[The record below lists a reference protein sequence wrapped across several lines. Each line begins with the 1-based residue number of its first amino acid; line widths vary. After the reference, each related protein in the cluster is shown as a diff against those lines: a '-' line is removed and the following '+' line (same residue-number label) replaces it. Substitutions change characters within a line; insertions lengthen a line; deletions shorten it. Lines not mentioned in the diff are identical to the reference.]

1 MPNSDGKGS
10 CTQENPLWKSL
21 TILLICLEGMF
32 VSWGSHRRFSSLRL
46 VAESTVQTEVAVF
59 VCESYRF
66 WESLI
71 VRINFWKEFFLPK
84 LQFQANPAVKTAVK
98 TVKTGGKGLSTR
110 GKSAYKE
117 MKSRMKTSASN
128 LDANE
133 FHNQS
138 NSAPS
143 SPVLGG
149 KKKILRRG
157 SKVKFL
163 PWNQENGPCQFRP
176 CPPWDPPTP
185 LPTATT
191 RVAGAGEA
199 AGPTTV
205 AGTWRGR
212 PDSRG
217 ETRTSISGKD
227 DESKQ
232 KVNGRA
238 KCETGRHQIFQTR
251 AEIREVRSANAERC
265 SKKPLCEQFALSPG
279 EPTI

>member
-1 MPNSDGKGS
+1 M
-10 CTQENPLWKSL
+10 
-21 TILLICLEGMF
+21 
-32 VSWGSHRRFSSLRL
+32 
-46 VAESTVQTEVAVF
+46 AESTVQKEVAVF
-59 VCESYRF
+59 VCESYRL

-149 KKKILRRG
+149 KKKFLRRG
-157 SKVKFL
+157 SKV
-163 PWNQENGPCQFRP
+163 
-176 CPPWDPPTP
+176 
-185 LPTATT
+185 
-191 RVAGAGEA
+191 
-199 AGPTTV
+199 
-205 AGTWRGR
+205 
-212 PDSRG
+212 
-217 ETRTSISGKD
+217 
-227 DESKQ
+227 
-232 KVNGRA
+232 
-238 KCETGRHQIFQTR
+238 
-251 AEIREVRSANAERC
+251 
-265 SKKPLCEQFALSPG
+265 
-279 EPTI
+279 